1 MLKYFRYTPSS
12 GRTIAYRVLAVFP
25 LRWPVRMMGHL
36 AIAGV
41 LPQRCRCCRI
51 VTNNRRAGHEC
62 NLLSIYIVG
71 DNTND
76 GVVHT
81 KEFAFQKFAYIHN
94 NPVEAGIVEKAEESN
109 L

>member
-1 MLKYFRYTPSS
+1 MCGGKKF
-12 GRTIAYRVLAVFP
+12 
-25 LRWPVRMMGHL
+25 

-41 LPQRCRCCRI
+41 LPQRCRCCRV
-51 VTNNRRAGHEC
+51 VTNNRSAGHEC

-94 NPVEAGIVEKAEESN
+94 NPVEAGIVEKAEEYIYSSAGDFYYGRN
-109 L
+109 VGLLKIKFWDE